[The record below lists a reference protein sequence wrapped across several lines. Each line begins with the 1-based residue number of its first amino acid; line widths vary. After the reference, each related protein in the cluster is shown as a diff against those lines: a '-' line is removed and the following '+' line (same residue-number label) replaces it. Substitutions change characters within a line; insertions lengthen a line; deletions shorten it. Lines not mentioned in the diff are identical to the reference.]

1 MIREFMDA
9 DVDAAAAL
17 LEQRHAR
24 HRDREPLLPDAVD
37 PRREV
42 AELWTRESVSGA
54 FAAGGYVLGWS
65 KPDDRWGPNV
75 WVEAAGYAANDAEL
89 IRDLYAFAATSW
101 LDQRL
106 KAHYV
111 VAPTGDQAQID
122 AWFRLG
128 FGAQHAYG
136 IREIPEVEWPPSV
149 RRATPDDVE
158 RMVALAR
165 RLQDHQ
171 ALSPV
176 FSGVP
181 PQSDDEVR
189 ADILDDIASDRSV
202 NLVVEAAGRIVGN
215 FFVCPAEL
223 SSMHSGLAR
232 PAGAA
237 LLAFA
242 VTDPDV
248 RGTGVGIELT
258 NACFAWAREHGYET
272 MVTDW
277 RVTNLLS
284 SRFWPKRGFRT
295 SFLRLHRL
303 IA

>member
-1 MIREFMDA
+1 MIRAFSDG
-9 DVDAAAAL
+9 DLDAAAAL
-17 LEQRHAR
+17 LEQRHKR
-24 HRDREPLLPDAVD
+24 HRADEPLLPADIESRA
-37 PRREV
+37 EV
-42 AELWTRESVSGA
+42 GRLWAKESASGA
-54 FAAGGYVLGWS
+54 FADRGYVIGWS
-65 KPDDRWGPNV
+65 NPSERWGPNV
-75 WVEAAGYAANDAEL
+75 WIEAAGHAADDPEL
-89 IRDLYAFAATSW
+89 VRDLYAAAATNW
-101 LDQRL
+101 IEHGL
-106 KAHYV
+106 KAHYAV
-111 VAPTGDQAQID
+111 VPASDRTLID

-136 IREIPEVEWPPSV
+136 IREVPDVEWPPNV

-158 RMVALAR
+158 QLVAIAPK
-165 RLQDHQ
+165 LQEHQ

-202 NLVVEAAGRIVGN
+202 NLVVETEGRIVGN
-215 FFVCPAEL
+215 LFVCPVEL
-223 SSMHSGLAR
+223 SDMHNGLAR

-242 VTDPDV
+242 VTDPRV
-248 RGTGVGIELT
+248 RGRGIGVALT
-258 NACFAWAREHGYET
+258 EACFAWARERSYKT

-303 IA
+303 IQ

>member
-1 MIREFMDA
+1 MIRTFSDG
-9 DVDAAAAL
+9 DLDAAAAL
-17 LEQRHAR
+17 LTERHER
-24 HRDREPLLPDAVD
+24 HRAGEPLLPADIDARAAVG
-37 PRREV
+37 
-42 AELWTRESVSGA
+42 ELWAKGSASGT
-54 FAAGGYVLGWS
+54 FADGGYVLGWPNPS
-65 KPDDRWGPNV
+65 DRWGSNV
-75 WVEAAGYAANDAEL
+75 WIEAAGHAAEDPEL
-89 IRDLYAFAATSW
+89 VRDLYAGAATTW
-101 LDQRL
+101 IRQGL
-106 KAHYV
+106 KAHYAV
-111 VAPTGDQAQID
+111 VPASDRAQID

-136 IREIPEVEWPPSV
+136 IREIPDVEWPANV

-158 RMVALAR
+158 QLVAIAPK
-165 RLQDHQ
+165 LQEHQ

-176 FSGVP
+176 FSGMP
-181 PQSDDEVR
+181 PQSDEEVR
-189 ADILDDIASDRSV
+189 ADILGDLASESSV
-202 NLVVEAAGRIVGN
+202 NLVVEAEGRIVGD
-215 FFVCPAEL
+215 FFVCPVEL
-223 SSMHSGLAR
+223 SDMHMGLAG

-242 VTDPDV
+242 ITDPRV
-248 RGTGVGIELT
+248 RGTGVGVALT
-258 NACFAWAREHGYET
+258 NACFAWARERAYET

>member
-1 MIREFMDA
+1 MIRAFTDG
-9 DVDAAAAL
+9 DLGAAAAL
-17 LEQRHAR
+17 LAQRHER
-24 HRDREPLLPDAVD
+24 HRADEPLLPHIDA
-37 PRREV
+37 RAEV
-42 AELWTRESVSGA
+42 GELWAKESVSGA
-54 FAAGGYVLGWS
+54 FAAGGYVLGWTNPS
-65 KPDDRWGPNV
+65 ERWRASV
-75 WVEAAGYAANDAEL
+75 WVEAGGHAADPEL
-89 IRDLYAFAATSW
+89 VRDLYSFAAASW
-101 LDQRL
+101 VEQGL
-106 KAHYV
+106 KAQYAV
-111 VAPTGDQAQID
+111 VPASDPAQID

-136 IREIPEVEWPPSV
+136 IREIPDVDWPPNV
-149 RRATPDDVE
+149 RLARPDDVE
-158 RMVALAR
+158 QMVAIAP
-165 RLQDHQ
+165 RLQEHQ

-189 ADILDDIASDRSV
+189 ADILDDLSSDSSV
-202 NLVVEAAGRIVGN
+202 NLVVEADGRIVGN
-215 FFVCPAEL
+215 LFVCPVEL
-223 SSMHSGLAR
+223 SAMHSGLAR

-242 VTDPDV
+242 VTDPAV
-248 RGTGVGIELT
+248 RGTGIGIALT
-258 NACFAWAREHGYET
+258 NGCFAWARERGYET

-284 SRFWPKRGFRT
+284 SRFWPQRGFRT